1 MDNVTETTNL
11 IASAKVIGA
20 EVYNKDAENIGKIHD
35 VMIDK
40 KSGQVA
46 YAVMSFG
53 GFLGLGEDYHPIPW
67 PLLTY
72 NSRLGGY
79 VVNLTR
85 AQLEGAPSYA
95 EGAEPE
101 WDDERYASD
110 LQSYWGVGPY
120 PA

>member
-1 MDNVTETTNL
+1 
-11 IASAKVIGA
+11 
-20 EVYNKDAENIGKIHD
+20 
-35 VMIDK
+35 
-40 KSGQVA
+40 
-46 YAVMSFG
+46 MSFG

-110 LQSYWGVGPY
+110 LRSYWGVRPY

>member
-11 IASAKVIGA
+11 IAGDKVTGTQ
-20 EVYNKDAENIGKIHD
+20 VYNKDAENIGKIHD
-35 VMIDK
+35 IMIDK
-40 KSGQVA
+40 KTGQVA

-67 PLLTY
+67 SMLTY

-85 AQLEGAPSYA
+85 TQLEGAPSYA
-95 EGAEPE
+95 EGAEPQ
-101 WDDERYASD
+101 WGDESYESD
-110 LQSYWGVGPY
+110 LHRYWGVRPY
-120 PA
+120 WA